1 MRQLFI
7 YFLLLF
13 SSLSFANGEPEQ
25 KKLTLDQAIINVLE
39 QSPLLKAADYES
51 KAAAARIRQA
61 QLSPAFR
68 TSIELENFA
77 GSGINSGSD
86 RLEST
91 LSLSK
96 VLELGDKA
104 KLRGQLAFNK
114 TTLLGDEQ
122 DAKRLDLLAETTKRF
137 IYIITN
143 QERLVIAADSLALA
157 KRTHKLVEQRVKAG
171 KSPNAELRRVKIAL
185 ARKQLKLH
193 HAEHELATSRLKL
206 VTLWGTTQVLFS
218 SAEANLFVI
227 EDVLPFETLLK
238 LLEQNPDL
246 LRYATEERIAK
257 TRVQLAKSG
266 AYSNLEVSAGLRH
279 FNATDDTAMVFSLS
293 MPLGSSSRS
302 KSKVEEAEMSHHM
315 EPLAYEQQKLSLHVI
330 LFELYQEIK
339 HAADSVMSLR
349 EIIIPQAKRA
359 LQDYEKGYKAGR
371 YSLLELTEAQRQ
383 VLDSR
388 LEAVIAARDY
398 HQYHIEIDRL
408 TGARRLTG
416 ETR

>member
-7 YFLLLF
+7 YFLFVF
-13 SSLSFANGEPEQ
+13 SSISFANAEPLQ

-39 QSPLLKAADYES
+39 QSPLLKAVDYES

-114 TTLLGDEQ
+114 ATLIGDKQ

-137 IYIITN
+137 IYVITN

-171 KSPNAELRRVKIAL
+171 RSPDAELRRVKIAL
-185 ARKQLKLH
+185 ARKELKLH

-206 VTLWGTTQVLFS
+206 VALWGKTQVLFN

-227 EDVLPFETLLK
+227 EDILPFETLLN
-238 LLEQNPDL
+238 LLDRNPDL
-246 LRYATEERIAK
+246 VRYATEERLAK
-257 TRVQLAKSG
+257 TRLQLASSD
-266 AYSNLEVSAGLRH
+266 AQSNIEISAGVRH
-279 FNATDDTAMVFSLS
+279 FNATDDTALVLSLS

-302 KSKVEEAEMSHHM
+302 KSKVEEAEMLQLI
-315 EPLAYEQQKLSLHVI
+315 EPLAYEQKKLYLHVI

-388 LEAVIAARDY
+388 LEAVMAARDY
-398 HQYHIEIDRL
+398 HQYRIEIDRL
-408 TGARRLTG
+408 TGARLSTG